1 MIEILKLILAVL
13 SGVVA
18 LIVIVRRKEPECPT

>member
-1 MIEILKLILAVL
+1 LSAVL

-18 LIVIVRRKEPECPT
+18 LLAFKTVRAASRGQICVPE